1 MIERKERVMK
11 INNRERKK
19 FYLIEIVLV
28 LLAAFLFAFFGK
40 WTARFEEETMTD
52 SYVSVKEA
60 ALNLEFSVYTKE
72 EWKLFFDA
80 YKEEYLTNEMVEAVM
95 KKLGV
100 SDVISFTGK
109 GKGLQRAVT
118 RMEWYQVYK
127 QLIDYL
133 DISDRVE
140 SKEILILN
148 TEAAGN
154 GSSIYTNEGTFT
166 TELPISYFNMWEPY
180 KIYLI
185 GEECVGVETELNQES
200 VIPNAYIISFEND
213 KLSFLFRGV
222 IYEKE
227 ANFGEQIMKEGVA
240 DLTIKDAKI
249 STIGQKQDFIVGNLL
264 SYDDKTIEIE
274 GYGRIAHHGRVPV
287 YQTYTGVEEKSI
299 SDIVLGNMEVKYIVG
314 ENEVCAILLLTP
326 AKVQNVRVLLLS
338 NDGGKFRE
346 SVYLTSDDTI
356 LVSCNKE
363 SIQLEPGTVI
373 NTSDYLN
380 NEEET
385 LSVTPQL
392 ASQYLYFCNENGE
405 KISNPYSG
413 HMEIRKYPQG
423 YCVVNDVPFETYLYS
438 VVPSEMPSNYEME
451 ALKAQAVCARS
462 YAYIQVMRADLAA
475 YGAHINDSTSY
486 QVYNHVAKTGASIT
500 AVDETAG
507 EIMMYQGDVIEAFYF
522 STSMGYTD
530 TAQVWNIADN
540 ENYGYLKKVCLNQQE
555 FEGDLSQEADFKLYL
570 TQKVTGFDSN
580 IKYFRWQIKAD
591 YKNLTEEIKEV
602 LNSRKAAVKRH
613 ITYYKE
619 DGKTETENMKGFGEF
634 KSFSVVSRSEAG
646 SILTLKV
653 EFEHGSAIVK
663 NEYNI
668 RKILT
673 VGAKK
678 IIFQDGSENDT
689 ISLLPSAFCTV
700 EKQKDG
706 TYLLCGGGYGHGL
719 GMSQNG
725 ANGLAHNGY
734 TYEEI
739 LHYFYQNIE
748 LANIGE

>member
-1 MIERKERVMK
+1 MK
-11 INNRERKK
+11 KDNRERRK
-19 FYLIEIVLV
+19 FYLIEIILV
-28 LLAAFLFAFFGK
+28 LTAAVLFVLFGK
-40 WTARFEEETMTD
+40 WTARFEEETMTE
-52 SYVSVKEA
+52 SYVSVKEVSVA
-60 ALNLEFSVYTKE
+60 LEFSVYTNE
-72 EWKLFFDA
+72 EWKSFFNT
-80 YKEEYLTNEMVEAVM
+80 YKEEYLTNEMVTAVL

-100 SDVISFTGK
+100 SELIPFTERGT
-109 GKGLQRAVT
+109 QRAVT
-118 RMEWYQVYK
+118 RTEWYEIYR

-133 DISDRVE
+133 DMTDRVV

-148 TEAAGN
+148 TEITEN
-154 GSSIYTNEGTFT
+154 GSNIYTNEGTFST
-166 TELPISYFNMWEPY
+166 VLPTSYFSEWET
-180 KIYLI
+180 YLVYII
-185 GEECVGVETELNQES
+185 GEACVGVETELNKET
-200 VIPNAYIISFEND
+200 VIPNVYIISAENE
-213 KLSFLFRGV
+213 KLSFLFQGNV
-222 IYEKE
+222 YEKE
-227 ANFGEQIMKEGVA
+227 ANYGEYKIDEGVA
-240 DLTIKDAKI
+240 DITVKEKKI
-249 STIGQKQDFIVGNLL
+249 SAIGQKQDYIVGNLL
-264 SYDDKTIEIE
+264 SYDDTTIEIE
-274 GYGRIAHHGRVPV
+274 GYGRLAHRGIIPV

-299 SDIVLGNMEVKYIVG
+299 SDIVLGNMEVKYIIG

-338 NDGGKFRE
+338 KDGGKFRE
-346 SVYLTSDDTI
+346 SVYMTSDDDI
-356 LVSCNKE
+356 LLSCNNKE
-363 SIQLEPGTVI
+363 TIHLEPGTVI
-373 NTSDYLN
+373 NADDYLKD
-380 NEEET
+380 EEDT
-385 LSVTPQL
+385 LSVTTEL
-392 ASQYLYFCNENGE
+392 ASQYLFFCNSNGE

-413 HMEIRKYPQG
+413 QMEIRKYHQG
-423 YCVVNDVPFETYLYS
+423 YCVVNEVAFETYLYS
-438 VVPSEMPSNYEME
+438 VVPSEMPSNYEPE

-486 QVYNHVAKTGASIT
+486 QVYNNVAKTEASVR

-507 EIMMYQGDVIEAFYF
+507 KIMMYQGDVIEAFYF

-530 TAQVWNIADN
+530 TAQVWNVQEKD
-540 ENYGYLKKVCLNQQE
+540 NYGYLKQVCLNQQE
-555 FEGDLSQEADFKLYL
+555 FTGDLSREADFKLYL
-570 TQKVTGFDSN
+570 TQEVTGCDSN

-591 YKNLTEEIKEV
+591 YRDLTEEIKEV
-602 LNSRKAAVKRH
+602 LTNRKAAVGRH

-619 DGKTETENMKGFGEF
+619 DGKTETENMKGFGGI
-634 KSFSVVSRSEAG
+634 KSLSVVNRSEAG

-668 RKILT
+668 RKILA

-678 IIFQDGSENDT
+678 ITYQDGSENNN

-700 EKQKDG
+700 EKQTDG